1 MATNHS
7 SKRPATTLRCGNI
20 KATIWQNVSEKGPF
34 FATTFSRPFKDQS
47 GAWRNGTSFGL
58 NDLEALMNVAFEAK
72 KWITARTKPLQR
84 EASGPLGASFTAT
97 RWCEPGYWRAVE
109 WHGGDTVASHPGTSF
124 PVPES
129 CRSR

>member
-1 MATNHS
+1 MATINS

-72 KWITARTKPLQR
+72 EWINAHALKR
-84 EASGPLGASFTAT
+84 
-97 RWCEPGYWRAVE
+97 
-109 WHGGDTVASHPGTSF
+109 
-124 PVPES
+124 
-129 CRSR
+129 